1 MGLFERMSRAREEK
15 RQQKKKRGLSDGTS
29 GPLRVSVLLEYPPPG
44 PGPEEVG
51 LRDGHARMS
60 ANLRLAATGSTARTL
75 WADALCIN
83 QDDPSEKSVQIQL
96 MGEIYRKARRVI
108 TYIGDGDSYTQS
120 AIAMA
125 KKMMEWA
132 QPRAPTFSPADTNQS
147 YLNLCSHLGI
157 ESIESVIECHP
168 NPSVRSI
175 QGMLDASWSMRVW
188 ILQESLLN
196 DNVIMMCGRH
206 EMPWTMLDELGALIT
221 QEKLPYVLKY
231 NNIANTDKDAGSART
246 IRRMA
251 SLRGVF
257 KSMALLDII
266 NSTHHMLCFDPRDK
280 IYGLY
285 GVLNARNEAQH
296 CAKIEM
302 EVSYQ
307 KSVADVY
314 TETAIF
320 LLSQPSGLGLFT
332 SIGVEPNIQGL
343 PSWVPDWSETL
354 SKVFFLSRQQA
365 YFASGRTQL
374 VLSIDKQLKRITL
387 SGARIDRVTHVT
399 GEIVG
404 TILNPDPGLDNFTLP
419 FGFFIEFLGRE
430 NDVDSLVW
438 KVKIDKAGPFALKV
452 FYFRHWNFLRR
463 NQGGDLTRPLASPQL
478 YVDYFDPFNCECR
491 AYGRFKEEKRED
503 LAVRALGYLLLSPQQ
518 EIDLAVR
525 VMGRSTP
532 PPSANAATLDGDNFW
547 GRHEQHRG
555 LPVRAIVKHLVAG
568 NLKAREPAQ
577 AADMWADLQALHSL
591 GIFVNDTHGG
601 NYLNGKL
608 VDLSRSWT
616 MYHPALDQIGA
627 RTLRSL
633 MLDELQKLLDYYY
646 DGADASTVI
655 PQDLEAFC
663 SGHLDRYTN
672 FPKAFDW
679 LKWEKNTDAAK
690 AYVEG
695 LFERG
700 TH

>member
-1 MGLFERMSRAREEK
+1 MQYTYRNLQSNHIRVLHLDVGASDEIHCRLSHENLDFLPTYEALSYRWADSRMTEITVQEEGQQQRLPVTISLF
-15 RQQKKKRGLSDGTS
+15 
-29 GPLRVSVLLEYPPPG
+29 
-44 PGPEEVG
+44 
-51 LRDGHARMS
+51 S
-60 ANLRLAATGSTARTL
+60 ALQNLRLAATGSTARTV

-132 QPRAPTFSPADTNQS
+132 QPRAPNFSPADKDQS

-157 ESIESVIECHP
+157 DSIESVIECHP

-221 QEKLPYVLKY
+221 QKKLPYVLKY

-251 SLRGVF
+251 SLRRVF
-257 KSMALLDII
+257 KSLALLDII
-266 NSTHHMLCFDPRDK
+266 NSTHHMLCSDPKDK

-296 CAKIEM
+296 CARIEM

-399 GEIVG
+399 GEIMG
-404 TILNPDPGLDNFTLP
+404 TILNPDPVPDLPGQWAVDQLARVRSSGRYSDPIDAFWTTLIADAPRQETSAQALGRLLQMMNPLRVIKKVEKLSILGVEEPEPGNVSGQWMQNLLLRAMKRLFCMTDKGYCGIVPPRTCVGDTIAIVRGGRVPLVFRDCGGQDEVMLLGEAYIHGLMNGEAMD
-419 FGFFIEFLGRE
+419 GHGFLGQHT
-430 NDVDSLVW
+430 DS
-438 KVKIDKAGPFALKV
+438 
-452 FYFRHWNFLRR
+452 
-463 NQGGDLTRPLASPQL
+463 
-478 YVDYFDPFNCECR
+478 
-491 AYGRFKEEKRED
+491 RF
-503 LAVRALGYLLLSPQQ
+503 
-518 EIDLAVR
+518 
-525 VMGRSTP
+525 
-532 PPSANAATLDGDNFW
+532 
-547 GRHEQHRG
+547 
-555 LPVRAIVKHLVAG
+555 IV
-568 NLKAREPAQ
+568 
-577 AADMWADLQALHSL
+577 
-591 GIFVNDTHGG
+591 I
-601 NYLNGKL
+601 
-608 VDLSRSWT
+608 
-616 MYHPALDQIGA
+616 
-627 RTLRSL
+627 
-633 MLDELQKLLDYYY
+633 
-646 DGADASTVI
+646 
-655 PQDLEAFC
+655 
-663 SGHLDRYTN
+663 
-672 FPKAFDW
+672 
-679 LKWEKNTDAAK
+679 
-690 AYVEG
+690 
-695 LFERG
+695 
-700 TH
+700 